1 MNEQP
6 LMHQST
12 IKKGLMMLNK
22 LKGIQNVQER
32 PKAQNMINTEKE
44 LQKYQVQ
51 VVSSDELMLSN
62 ADFHVKNLLTGFLED
77 IDEKSLGIETKI
89 KKLRQKTIARPM
101 KPMSE
106 EEMNLAWGKSKSKA
120 KTKTKK
126 EKEKEKE
133 KKNNNPPPEKL
144 ITIDE
149 EEVCQKLNPQHLPHQ
164 TACQPSQ
171 NPLPLT
177 TPPSVSSRKT

>member
-1 MNEQP
+1 MDLIIIIITEYRMNEQP

-62 ADFHVKNLLTGFLED
+62 ADFHVKNLLIF
-77 IDEKSLGIETKI
+77 KFK
-89 KKLRQKTIARPM
+89 
-101 KPMSE
+101 
-106 EEMNLAWGKSKSKA
+106 
-120 KTKTKK
+120 
-126 EKEKEKE
+126 
-133 KKNNNPPPEKL
+133 
-144 ITIDE
+144 
-149 EEVCQKLNPQHLPHQ
+149 
-164 TACQPSQ
+164 
-171 NPLPLT
+171 
-177 TPPSVSSRKT
+177 